1 MPGAAATTSAAT
13 WAIAAHCR
21 SLVVALLTSWFAGF
35 AGVLGAGVVYL
46 LKRNDSAFVGAHARE
61 AINFNLS
68 MFIYTVA
75 ALAIGVAL
83 GAFTVLTLGIGLLL
97 TAPATLVLLLVV
109 AIVAVLWLVCSVIA
123 AVKAWNGEAYRYPLA
138 LRLLS

>member
-1 MPGAAATTSAAT
+1 MAHVAA
-13 WAIAAHCR
+13 
-21 SLVVALLTSWFAGF
+21 LVLALLTSWFAGF

>member
-1 MPGAAATTSAAT
+1 M
-13 WAIAAHCR
+13 
-21 SLVVALLTSWFAGF
+21 
-35 AGVLGAGVVYL
+35 
-46 LKRNDSAFVGAHARE
+46 
-61 AINFNLS
+61 
-68 MFIYTVA
+68 
-75 ALAIGVAL
+75 
-83 GAFTVLTLGIGLLL
+83 LTLGIGLLL

>member
-1 MPGAAATTSAAT
+1 MAGASERQWAAMAHVAA
-13 WAIAAHCR
+13 
-21 SLVVALLTSWFAGF
+21 LVLALLTSWFAGF